1 LYGEIIPA
9 LERFFFPELA
19 FFSKCFY
26 TKITTIRLRKHGL
39 RKTLAA
45 GRFMMKRLA
54 LLVCALYLGSAGL
67 WAQKAIVDQTPVV
80 EEFTGFLG
88 NGFAP
93 NPIAGQLDS
102 DEFAIL
108 GFSQGILNF
117 GGTQITGSFARG
129 TSDGGVTLEGV
140 YAGISL
146 DFLFIQPG
154 DNDFTPGYLTIRYVN
169 NHVDPITTLDV
180 SYSIEELNNGPRSS
194 SWNLSYST
202 NDVMY
207 TAVPALNFSSME
219 AADAPPILTWL
230 ERSRST
236 TLDLSLT
243 PVASGGFFYLRFSSD
258 DVSGT
263 GDRDEIGINH
273 LIVTAT
279 NLPVELERVSV
290 E

>member
-1 LYGEIIPA
+1 
-9 LERFFFPELA
+9 
-19 FFSKCFY
+19 
-26 TKITTIRLRKHGL
+26 
-39 RKTLAA
+39 
-45 GRFMMKRLA
+45 MKRLT
-54 LLVCALYLGSAGL
+54 LLVCALYLGSACL

-129 TSDGGVTLEGV
+129 TSNGHISAEGV
-140 YAGISL
+140 YASTSVPL
-146 DFLFIQPG
+146 AWLFIQPG
-154 DNDFTPGYLTIRYVN
+154 EVDFTPGHLTIRYVN
-169 NHVDPITTLDV
+169 NHVNPITSVDI
-180 SYSIEELNNGPRSS
+180 SYSIMVNNDENRSS
-194 SWNLSYST
+194 SWNLSWSI
-202 NDVMY
+202 NDLIY
-207 TAVPALNFSSME
+207 TPVAALNFTSNE
-219 AADAPPILTWL
+219 AADPGPWGWL
-230 ERSRST
+230 SFPRST

-243 PVASGGFFYLRFSSD
+243 PVASGAFFYLRFSSD
-258 DVSGT
+258 DVSGS
-263 GDRDEIGINH
+263 GDRDEIGFDH
-273 LIVTAT
+273 LTVTAT

>member
-1 LYGEIIPA
+1 
-9 LERFFFPELA
+9 
-19 FFSKCFY
+19 
-26 TKITTIRLRKHGL
+26 
-39 RKTLAA
+39 
-45 GRFMMKRLA
+45 MKRLT
-54 LLVCALYLGSAGL
+54 LLVCALCLASAGL

-108 GFSQGILNF
+108 GFSQGVLNF

-129 TSDGGVTLEGV
+129 TSTGGVIPEGV
-140 YAGISL
+140 YAYTTVPL
-146 DFLFIQPG
+146 NFLFIQPG
-154 DNDFTPGYLTIRYVN
+154 DIDFTPGYLTIRYIN
-169 NHVDPITTLDV
+169 NHVDPITSLDV
-180 SYSIEELNNGPRSS
+180 SYSVMEMNEGPRSS

-202 NDVMY
+202 NDVIY
-207 TAVPALNFSSME
+207 TAVPALNFSSQE
-219 AADAPPILTWL
+219 ALDPPSGWL
-230 ERSRST
+230 AYPRST

-243 PVASGGFFYLRFSSD
+243 PVASGAFFYLRFSSD
-258 DVSGT
+258 DVSGS
-263 GDRDEIGINH
+263 GDRDEIGFDH
-273 LIVTAT
+273 LTVTAT